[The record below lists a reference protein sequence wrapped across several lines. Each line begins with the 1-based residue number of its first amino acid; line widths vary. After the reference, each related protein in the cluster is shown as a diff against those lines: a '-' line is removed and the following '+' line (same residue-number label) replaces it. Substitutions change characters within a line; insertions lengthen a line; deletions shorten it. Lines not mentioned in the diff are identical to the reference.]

1 MSGVSISL
9 VQGSGA
15 LAHNNRDYIN
25 KNVDVERIKDNID
38 YKNET
43 VEQAYEKCF
52 GDSVERYNSKQ
63 KRNDRKIDD
72 YLDQVKKSKNKEKVF
87 YETIVQVGDKH
98 TNPVGTFDGEKAKR
112 ILDEYAKTFQ
122 ERNPNLYIFN
132 MKMHLDEATPH
143 LHIDYIPVA
152 TGYTRGLDTRN
163 SLTKAHE
170 NMGIEKGSSKNDNST
185 IKWQNKERDFLRSI
199 CEKNKVKVIDKNVNR
214 GHLTV
219 DEYKVQVEKV
229 EKLYNKNMNKD
240 IGELNISNV
249 PFSDK
254 KIIDSHDLQ
263 NLIDNSK
270 INNFSDIQFKFI
282 LEQLKLKEKELNS
295 QIFDISKERDKFF
308 NYYKEFKVKE
318 KELDTLENTLKEK
331 YDSQL
336 DLNNKY
342 ENLKDKIEIQ
352 SAELEKYK
360 SKSENLAHVNT
371 NLMKAINLFA
381 YDDKEYKVDLTKKQS
396 KLLEALE
403 NYTKSWL
410 KSTGYDDL
418 AKNVEDKIGLSKGI
432 QDKLKEL
439 TKIQNRGYER

>member
-1 MSGVSISL
+1 MSSVSISL

-25 KNVDVERIKDNID
+25 KNVDIERIKDNIN

-43 VEQAYEKCF
+43 LEQAYEKCF
-52 GDSVERYNSKQ
+52 RDSVERYNSKQ

-72 YLDQVKKSKNKEKVF
+72 YLDQVKKSKNKEKPF

-122 ERNPNLYIFN
+122 ERNPNLYVFN

-170 NMGIEKGSSKNDNST
+170 NMGIGKGSSKNDNST

-199 CEKNKVKVIDKNVNR
+199 CERNKVKVIDKNVNR
-214 GHLTV
+214 KHLTV

-229 EKLYNKNMNKD
+229 EKLYNQNMNKD

-318 KELDTLENTLKEK
+318 KKLDTLENTLKEK
-331 YDSQL
+331 YDLQL

-342 ENLKDKIEIQ
+342 ENLKDKFEIQ
-352 SAELEKYK
+352 SVELEEYK
-360 SKSENLAHVNT
+360 FKSENLAHVNT
-371 NLMKAINLFA
+371 NLMKAINLFG
-381 YDDKEYKVDLTKKQS
+381 YDDKEYKVNLTKKQS

-403 NYTKSWL
+403 NYAKSWL

-418 AKNVEDKIGLSKGI
+418 AKNIEDKVGLSKGI

-439 TKIQNRGYER
+439 TNVQNRGYER